1 MIKDI
6 SSAIKM
12 IERIP
17 APHQMIIIGPSA
29 TFGKLFKI
37 VKYGSATLE
46 MNGNHHKIVAI
57 NKPRN
62 VPNPKLI
69 KVSYTVTQICWYKSP
84 VLCNSIIV
92 ENICLGLEKMNV
104 LIIWKLAKHCQRIK
118 KSIKIKI
125 CVKRT

>member
-1 MIKDI
+1 MRDIK
-6 SSAIKM
+6 SAIKIM
-12 IERIP
+12 ERIP
-17 APHQMIIIGPSA
+17 APHQIMIMGPSA
-29 TFGKLFKI
+29 TLGKLFKI

-57 NKPRN
+57 NKPKK
-62 VPNPKLI
+62 VPSPKLI

-84 VLCNSIIV
+84 VLCRPIIV

-104 LIIWKLAKHCQRIK
+104 LITWKSAKHCQRIK
-118 KSIKIKI
+118 KNSKINI